1 MVVGDAR
8 LSIEREVRE
17 GHGRRAYDVLAI
29 DAFSGDAIPV
39 HLLTREALALYA
51 EALREDGVLAVH
63 VTNHFLDLDAVVRG
77 LAAETG
83 RQVVEIET
91 DDDYVRGLSGN
102 TWMLV
107 TNNAAM
113 VAAAGSVATP
123 ESPDAKALVW
133 TDAFSS
139 LLQVLKR

>member
-1 MVVGDAR
+1 
-8 LSIEREVRE
+8 
-17 GHGRRAYDVLAI
+17 VLAL

-63 VTNHFLDLDAVVRG
+63 VTNHYLDLKAVVRG
-77 LAAETG
+77 LATDAG

-91 DDDYVRGLSGN
+91 DDDYLRGLDGN

-107 TNNAAM
+107 TGNASV
-113 VAAAGSVATP
+113 VAAASPFAAP
-123 ESPDAKALVW
+123 RLPDAKVLVW

>member
-1 MVVGDAR
+1 VVVGDAR
-8 LSIEREVRE
+8 LSIERELRD
-17 GHGRRAYDVLAI
+17 GRGRRAYDVLAI

-51 EALREDGVLAVH
+51 DALRDDGVLAVH
-63 VTNHFLDLDAVVRG
+63 VTNHYLDLKTVVRG
-77 LAAETG
+77 LAIEAG
-83 RQVVEIET
+83 RQVVEIEN
-91 DDDYVRGLSGN
+91 DDDFLRGIDES

-107 TNNAAM
+107 TRNASM
-113 VAAAGSVATP
+113 VAAASPFAVP
-123 ESPDAKALVW
+123 PSPDAKALVW